1 MSSKLP
7 MAPAERMISLRWPVL
22 RYALCI
28 CPWSRRLDE
37 RVIQSKSFENFTYP
51 YFSMEALL
59 NMTADFPVNLLPRH
73 DNDSRSALLLI
84 HVSSSCPSLLTTC
97 K

>member
-1 MSSKLP
+1 

-22 RYALCI
+22 RYALCM

-37 RVIQSKSFENFTYP
+37 RVIQSKSFENFMYP
-51 YFSMEALL
+51 YISMEALL

-73 DNDSRSALLLI
+73 DNDSRAGKDLESPMISSNPQDRPNPLI
-84 HVSSSCPSLLTTC
+84 PTSR
-97 K
+97 